1 MNEIMNKEEEKEIE
15 EFFHLVETTKLGIL
29 NDIKTSGYCN
39 GLNSS
44 MSFLEIFDLFSK
56 HSNLL
61 NVISKKTV
69 EVYVDSIF
77 ERENKSGSFLVEGE
91 VEKKSN
97 ESNDHSYKSNDI
109 RYIFTADSLEKFLTS
124 ILIFSDN

>member
-15 EFFHLVETTKLGIL
+15 EFFHLVETTKLRIL
-29 NDIKTSGYCN
+29 NDIKTSGNCN
-39 GLNSS
+39 GLKGS
-44 MSFLEIFDLFSK
+44 MSFLELFDLFSK

-77 ERENKSGSFLVEGE
+77 ERENKSVSVLVEGE
-91 VEKKSN
+91 VENKSN
-97 ESNDHSYKSNDI
+97 ESNDHLDKSNDI
-109 RYIFTADSLEKFLTS
+109 RYIFSPDSLEKFLTS